1 MSKEQLDAF
10 LEALK
15 VDVNL
20 QEKIYTAKKKEAVEA
35 IAKEAG
41 VNISAEALGPVLSE
55 VSEDELENIVGSRG
69 VTFIACAG
77 TQLWNCK
84 KNKASKGMKLL
95 ESHSCSG
102 IGVKILEAIQHS
114 YIFLVAMVTSN

>member
-41 VNISAEALGPVLSE
+41 FNISAEALGQVLIE

-69 VTFIACAG
+69 ATFFACAG

-84 KNKASKGMKLL
+84 KNKA
-95 ESHSCSG
+95 
-102 IGVKILEAIQHS
+102 
-114 YIFLVAMVTSN
+114 

>member
-41 VNISAEALGPVLSE
+41 FNISVEALGQVLSE

-69 VTFIACAG
+69 NKATFIACAS
-77 TQLWNCK
+77 TNLWNCK
-84 KNKASKGMKLL
+84 K
-95 ESHSCSG
+95 
-102 IGVKILEAIQHS
+102 
-114 YIFLVAMVTSN
+114 